1 MMYTTKI
8 RKKFL
13 AFIKY
18 LKMTVLAVNFSP
30 LWNVYKIK
38 SAKIIALLRYN
49 LLKSHGCR

>member
-18 LKMTVLAVNFSP
+18 LKMNILLVKFSP
-30 LWNVYKIK
+30 FWNVYKIK
-38 SAKIIALLRYN
+38 RAL
-49 LLKSHGCR
+49 K

>member
-18 LKMTVLAVNFSP
+18 LKMNVLIGNFSSVNP
-30 LWNVYKIK
+30 EYKIK
-38 SAKIIALLRYN
+38 KTLLE
-49 LLKSHGCR
+49 

>member
-18 LKMTVLAVNFSP
+18 LKMNILIVYFSSVNP
-30 LWNVYKIK
+30 EYKIK
-38 SAKIIALLRYN
+38 KTLLE
-49 LLKSHGCR
+49 

>member
-18 LKMTVLAVNFSP
+18 LKMTILIVKFS
-30 LWNVYKIK
+30 LVWNVYNIK
-38 SAKIIALLRYN
+38 RALNNCALIN
-49 LLKSHGCR
+49 

>member
-18 LKMTVLAVNFSP
+18 LKMTALIGNFSP
-30 LWNVYKIK
+30 IWNVYKIK
-38 SAKIIALLRYN
+38 KR
-49 LLKSHGCR
+49 

>member
-18 LKMTVLAVNFSP
+18 LGMNSLIVHFFLSVIYTNK
-30 LWNVYKIK
+30 K
-38 SAKIIALLRYN
+38 ALN
-49 LLKSHGCR
+49 L

>member
-18 LKMTVLAVNFSP
+18 LKVNVLIVFFFFVCK
-30 LWNVYKIK
+30 VYKIK
-38 SAKIIALLRYN
+38 KR
-49 LLKSHGCR
+49 

>member
-18 LKMTVLAVNFSP
+18 LGMNDLIVYFSSICAE
-30 LWNVYKIK
+30 YKITK
-38 SAKIIALLRYN
+38 R
-49 LLKSHGCR
+49 

>member
-18 LKMTVLAVNFSP
+18 LKMTVLIVKFPSV
-30 LWNVYKIK
+30 WNVYKIK
-38 SAKIIALLRYN
+38 RALNDSALMN
-49 LLKSHGCR
+49 